1 MIEPKNITTLVQL
14 RQLRR
19 ENEQQLSVLKTR
31 IGRNGEVLIDALSP
45 SALLACLKQKIASIM
60 ELIKVFKGF

>member
-19 ENEQQLSVLKTR
+19 ENEQRLSVLKTR
-31 IGRNGEVLIDALSP
+31 IGRNGEELIDALSP

>member
-19 ENEQQLSVLKTR
+19 ENEQRLSVLKTR